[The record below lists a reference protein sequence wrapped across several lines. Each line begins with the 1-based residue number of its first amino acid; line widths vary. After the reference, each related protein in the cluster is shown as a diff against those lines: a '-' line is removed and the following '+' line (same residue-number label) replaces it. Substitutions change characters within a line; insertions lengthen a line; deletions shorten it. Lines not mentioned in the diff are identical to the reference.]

1 MTRRLGRWLLPR
13 SLVPSREEHVP
24 HKLTGEDVAGSLA
37 RFLASVILVVAIW
50 SGLTLLGIKPIGKP
64 PIVALVTALVFALG
78 WAIFGL
84 RQDLM
89 GKRGIGWPGALVTAV
104 AATTASLVA
113 SALAGGH

>member
-24 HKLTGEDVAGSLA
+24 HKLTREDVAGSLA

-50 SGLTLLGIKPIGKP
+50 SGLTLFGIKLIGKP
-64 PIVALVTALVFALG
+64 PIVALVTALVFVLG

-84 RQDLM
+84 RQDLR
-89 GKRGIGWPGALVTAV
+89 GKRGIGWPAALVTAV
-104 AATTASLVA
+104 AATTASVVA